1 MQNIDTFNELIGW
14 ILAKA
19 YEAYPRSLTLDPSD
33 MPPWLRKKVS
43 RGPEDFWD
51 RTVLW
56 LEREGLIHVGA
67 KDLGS
72 QLFRK
77 VELTAAGLAAL
88 NAVPENVTSK
98 VTIGQNL
105 VDELNQTDREI
116 PASVIGD
123 LAGSALGAFT
133 SAHPSS
139 FSGGSA
145 LTLRFMRHNFFV
157 YLAAALILALVYAAS
172 YFAFKAVVG

>member
-19 YEAYPRSLTLDPSD
+19 YEAHPESLTLDPSD
-33 MPPWLRKKVS
+33 MPPWLHKKLT

-56 LEREGLIHVGA
+56 LEREGFIHVGA

-72 QLFRK
+72 ALFRN

-88 NAVPENVTSK
+88 NAVPENIIGNE
-98 VTIGQNL
+98 TIGQNL
-105 VDELNQTDREI
+105 VDELNQTDRDI
-116 PASVIGD
+116 PASGIGE

-133 SAHPSS
+133 NAHPSA
-139 FSGGSA
+139 FGGGNA
-145 LTLRFMRHNFFV
+145 LALSFMRHNFFV
-157 YLAAALILALVYAAS
+157 YLAAALILAVVYAAS
-172 YFAFKAVVG
+172 YFAFKAIVG

>member
-19 YEAYPRSLTLDPSD
+19 YEAHPESLTLDPSD
-33 MPPWLRKKVS
+33 MPPWLHKKLS

-56 LEREGLIHVGA
+56 LEREGFIHVGA

-72 QLFRK
+72 ELFRK
-77 VELTAAGLAAL
+77 VELTAGGLAAL

-98 VTIGQNL
+98 ATIGQNL

-116 PASVIGD
+116 PASVIGE
-123 LAGSALGAFT
+123 LAGSALAAFT
-133 SAHPSS
+133 NVHPSS
-139 FSGGSA
+139 LGGGNA
-145 LTLRFMRHNFFV
+145 LALSFMSRNFFV